1 MVPARPTFAP
11 RALAQRPAFELR
23 ALPAVVL
30 ALLAFALLAPAGASA
45 RAQETIFDAP
55 RDLLGGATPQSRAAA
70 LNELR
75 ALGADTVRINLPW
88 RYLVPRPGRSR
99 KPAGFNA
106 ADPGDYP
113 QSRWTTVDSVV
124 RGALARGMQV
134 LMTPSGPIP
143 DWASASGRSQITR
156 PLPKEYGAFV
166 AAVGRRYGGSF
177 RPVQCG
183 GGGLPIGGPSCPPPL
198 PRIEDWAVY
207 NEANQGL
214 FLLPQRRRGRA
225 VSPGIYRRLFLA
237 GQAALRKSGHRK
249 DRLLIGETAPSGGAN
264 GVDPVEFLRGVLC
277 LRPNF
282 TRRRGCEPIR
292 ATGWAHHPY
301 TPGLAPFRRSP
312 NRGLINLVTM
322 KRLQRALRLAA
333 RAGAT
338 TRRLP
343 VYITEFGIQSVPD
356 REFGVGLKR
365 QAEFLGIAEY
375 LAYRNRG
382 VRSYAQ
388 YLLRDDP
395 YSGEFSFTT
404 GLRRPGGRKK
414 PAYRAFA
421 LALAVKRL
429 RGGRVLVWGHVRPRG
444 KRRVRVAIRVDRR
457 GARPRR
463 VRRVRANRQGYF
475 SFRMGM
481 PRGRGLRWQA
491 STTLRGGRKI
501 AGAYVRA
508 YRF

>member
-1 MVPARPTFAP
+1 MRLPRPNQ
-11 RALAQRPAFELR
+11 LRPA
-23 ALPAVVL
+23 PVVAL
-30 ALLAFALLAPAGASA
+30 ALLALALLTPAAASA
-45 RAQETIFDAP
+45 RSQETIFDAP
-55 RDLLGGATPQSRAAA
+55 RELIGGATPESRAAA
-70 LNELR
+70 LDELR
-75 ALGADTVRINLPW
+75 ALGTDTVRINLPW
-88 RYLVPRPGRSR
+88 RYLVPRPGRSE

-113 QSRWTTVDSVV
+113 QTRWGTVDGVV

-134 LMTPSGPIP
+134 LMTPASPIP
-143 DWASASGRSQITR
+143 DWASASGRSRVAR
-156 PLPKEYGAFV
+156 PLPREYGAFV
-166 AAVGRRYGGSF
+166 TAVGRRYSGSF
-177 RPVQCG
+177 RPVACGG
-183 GGGLPIGGPSCPPPL
+183 GGGLPIGGPSCDPPL

-237 GQAALRKSGHRK
+237 AQAGLRKSGHGR
-249 DRLLIGETAPSGGAN
+249 DRLLIGETAPSGGDN
-264 GVDPVEFLRGVLC
+264 GVDPIDFLRGVLC
-277 LRPNF
+277 LRSNF

-292 ATGWAHHPY
+292 ASGWAHHPY

-312 NRGLINLVTM
+312 NPGLINLVTM
-322 KRLQRALRLAA
+322 KSLQRALRLAA
-333 RAGAT
+333 RSGAT
-338 TRRLP
+338 TRKLP
-343 VYITEFGIQSVPD
+343 VYITEFGIQSLPD
-356 REFGVGLKR
+356 REFGVSLRR
-365 QAEFLGIAEY
+365 QAEYLGIAEY
-375 LAYRNRG
+375 LAFRNRG

-395 YSGEFSFTT
+395 SDQEIAFTT
-404 GLRRPGGRKK
+404 GLRRASGKKK
-414 PAYRAFA
+414 PSYRAFA
-421 LALAVKRL
+421 LSLAVKSL

-444 KRRVRVAIRVDRR
+444 NRRVRVAIRVDRR
-457 GARPRR
+457 GGKPRR
-463 VRRVRANRQGYF
+463 VRRIRTSKHGYF
-475 SFRMGM
+475 SFRIGK